1 MIYKDSILNAR
12 LLDSASFEPATVAME
27 EENGQEPDQSVLYT
41 LPPPPETIVS
51 VRNLTLVANR
61 SGPAFLRKLKEK
73 RRKSKSVD
81 PEKEDTRAAE
91 LKPGKG
97 DHREPGD
104 TRGYV
109 GEDANDRPAE
119 PEDDEDEDEKTEDG
133 KKIILNN
140 VSCECYPRE
149 MLAM

>member
-1 MIYKDSILNAR
+1 MSSELAI
-12 LLDSASFEPATVAME
+12 E
-27 EENGQEPDQSVLYT
+27 EDDTREPDQSVLYT

-73 RRKSKSVD
+73 RQQKKSVD
-81 PEKEDTRAAE
+81 PEKEDAHAAE
-91 LKPGKG
+91 LKPAKG
-97 DHREPGD
+97 DHREP
-104 TRGYV
+104 TSARGYV

-119 PEDDEDEDEKTEDG
+119 PEEDEDEDEKTGDG
-133 KKIILNN
+133 KKVILNN
-140 VSCECYPRE
+140 VSCDCYPRE